1 MGDNGIVKICEAD
14 FETKS
19 DLPAGTKV
27 KVSIPFDKVD
37 VTDDEA
43 DGTVS
48 ADVVASIYKGSYY
61 QVILRTDFDY
71 DFFVDTQDEW
81 LKGDRVGIN
90 IKPEDIKVEA
100 I

>member
-1 MGDNGIVKICEAD
+1 M
-14 FETKS
+14 S
-19 DLPAGTKV
+19 
-27 KVSIPFDKVD
+27 
-37 VTDDEA
+37 
-43 DGTVS
+43 
-48 ADVVASIYKGSYY
+48 SIYKGSYY